1 MSTTL
6 SLLHKFQKNL
16 HLLFWISN
24 FQFHPKKKNKSKNIN
39 GISAI
44 LWKSQIGNPE
54 IQMRNER
61 KVEQNDDALIN
72 WVPYI
77 EIDDEC
83 PLYTYL
89 DRETTA

>member
-1 MSTTL
+1 MSHQT
-6 SLLHKFQKNL
+6 
-16 HLLFWISN
+16 
-24 FQFHPKKKNKSKNIN
+24 KSRE
-39 GISAI
+39 
-44 LWKSQIGNPE
+44 IGNLE
-54 IQMRNER
+54 IQMRKR
-61 KVEQNDDALIN
+61 SKVEQNDDALMN

>member
-1 MSTTL
+1 ME
-6 SLLHKFQKNL
+6 
-16 HLLFWISN
+16 ISN
-24 FQFHPKKKNKSKNIN
+24 
-39 GISAI
+39 
-44 LWKSQIGNPE
+44 WKSRNP
-54 IQMRNER
+54 NEKRR
-61 KVEQNDDALIN
+61 KVEQNDDALMN